1 MLEEARYIEAFAHL
15 RHLLEEY
22 PRHLEA
28 YYLLG
33 KMMLDAGL
41 PMLAQDMFRRVLN
54 ADPEHLLARIG
65 LGIAHQ
71 QLDDNKAALWNL
83 ERAFEL
89 DPGNEELADEIRK
102 LRGKFSGI
110 EPDYVPL
117 SHAGMARLYLKGDLY
132 SRAATELRHILDEHP
147 ERVDL
152 KLALAEAYWRDGQIV
167 QAADKCQDLLK
178 ELPYCLKANL
188 ILGTLWLKSGQEEG
202 RRYLERAQTI
212 DPGNRLAAELF
223 GADNFLQEQ
232 EIMVEKL
239 TYDPGELPVD
249 QEAEWFKRLE
259 AVSVSVRV
267 SEAMP
272 ETSDEEMRL
281 VDITAGLDSQLQIP
295 DWLEELG
302 PLEEGETLSWLEE
315 EEVEEEEIA
324 AWLEA
329 EEEEDAGPDWLQE
342 LELEEEGPEEA
353 EPAELEAPPEA
364 EEEIPDWLRE
374 MEPEEARAAAEE
386 LEEKPDWM
394 GELEAPTVEEEAPEA
409 AEEVPD
415 WLQELQPSEAV
426 TEEVPEGEEI
436 PEWLQDLQAPEEPE
450 APETPEA
457 WEAMEEEGEIPDWL
471 QEIQASEEKAGPVK
485 TGAVETEEM
494 FGWTSFAGEEE
505 APPVE
510 AEAEAAPL
518 VEDEEEPALPVEA
531 EAEAAPAEEVPDWLQ
546 ELEPPKAEPAPPAEV
561 EEIEDVPDWLQ
572 ELEPAEAAEMVE
584 ELEEEEEIPAPMEQ
598 GEMLSGDDALA
609 WLESLA
615 AGKEDEL
622 REQAEAERRARV
634 DEIMGRAPKE
644 AVEEA
649 PEEEEV
655 EEVAPP
661 VEAKAEPAPPAEVEE
676 IEDVPDWLQELE
688 PAEAAE
694 MVEELEEEEE
704 IPAPMEQGEMLSG
717 DDALAWLES
726 LAAGKEDELRE
737 QAEAERRARVDEI
750 MGRAPREA
758 VEEEVEEEA
767 APAEVEE
774 AEKMPAEAEAEL
786 PAEPEEVSD
795 WFRELEPEEIEE
807 AAPPPEA
814 APAEEVPDWLQKL
827 QPPEEPGPAEAEAVE
842 APSEVPDWLQ
852 ELQPPVEEVAE
863 EMEAKEITEEPAAEA
878 AEVTPAAEQPPKE
891 PEEAFFGWSGFEIE
905 KAEREPEVA
914 EKEEEPIISF
924 GFTLFEEGEEEEIE
938 AQAVEAEAVPAAPSP
953 EEERA
958 LEEVPEAPE
967 EIEEEVAEP
976 EEPIAEALPPEA
988 EAPVEIEVPR
998 FDVAER
1004 AAYVEENKSDYQ
1016 ARIELARAFWNMGN
1030 IDEAVEHYTRLI
1042 RGSDLL
1048 DQVINDLKTYTD
1060 QKPDDP
1066 RPLQTLGDAYMKE
1079 GDLDRALDAYK
1090 QAMGLF

>member
-1 MLEEARYIEAFAHL
+1 MTEVTLQAYENEIDQMLEEARYIEAFAHL

-329 EEEEDAGPDWLQE
+329 EEEEEAGPDWLQE

-609 WLESLA
+609 WLEN
-615 AGKEDEL
+615 
-622 REQAEAERRARV
+622 
-634 DEIMGRAPKE
+634 
-644 AVEEA
+644 
-649 PEEEEV
+649 
-655 EEVAPP
+655 
-661 VEAKAEPAPPAEVEE
+661 
-676 IEDVPDWLQELE
+676 
-688 PAEAAE
+688 
-694 MVEELEEEEE
+694 
-704 IPAPMEQGEMLSG
+704 
-717 DDALAWLES
+717 